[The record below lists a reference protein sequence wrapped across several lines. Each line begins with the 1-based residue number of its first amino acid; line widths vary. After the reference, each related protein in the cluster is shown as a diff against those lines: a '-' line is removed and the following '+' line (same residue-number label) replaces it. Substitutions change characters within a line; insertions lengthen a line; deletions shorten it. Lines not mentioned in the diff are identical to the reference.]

1 MSGLAALLAGH
12 RKPGIYRWSSALD
25 VAHIRRAVEHA
36 RWRFVSLDSWQIED
50 KKAFLEATKDVMGF
64 PDDFGHN
71 FDALADS
78 LNDVTHPDGEGVLVL
93 WDGWGPF
100 ARADRKA
107 FDVAVDVLSVR
118 ARSSRHGKFI
128 VLMRGPGPEIDV
140 PEVYPHA
147 G

>member
-1 MSGLAALLAGH
+1 MSGLAAILAGH
-12 RKPGIYRWSSALD
+12 RKPGTYRWASSLD
-25 VAHIRRAVEHA
+25 VADIRRAVEHA
-36 RWRFVSLDSWQIED
+36 QWAFVSLDTWQIED
-50 KKAFLEATKDVMGF
+50 KKAFLGSAKDALGF
-64 PDDFGHN
+64 PDDFAYN
-71 FDALADS
+71 FDAFGDS
-78 LNDVTHPDGEGVLVL
+78 LNDVSHPDNEGVLML

-118 ARSSRHGKFI
+118 SRSSRFGTFV

-140 PEVYPHA
+140 PEIYPHA

>member
-1 MSGLAALLAGH
+1 MSGLAAILAGH
-12 RKPGIYRWSSALD
+12 RKPGIYRWTSALD

-36 RWRFVSLDSWQIED
+36 RWAFVSLDTWKIED
-50 KKAFLEATKDVMGF
+50 KKAFLAATKDAMGF
-64 PDDFGHN
+64 ADDFGHN
-71 FDALADS
+71 FDAFADS
-78 LNDVTHPDGEGVLVL
+78 LNDVTHHDGEGVLVL

-100 ARADRKA
+100 ARADRRA

-118 ARSSRHGKFI
+118 ARSSRFGKFV

-140 PEVYPHA
+140 PEIYSHA

>member
-1 MSGLAALLAGH
+1 LSGLAAILAGR
-12 RKPGIYRWSSALD
+12 RKPGIYRWVSALD
-25 VAHIRRAVEHA
+25 VADVRRAVEHA
-36 RWRFVSLDSWQIED
+36 NWGFASLDTWQIED
-50 KKAFLEATKDVMGF
+50 KKAFLGAAQDALGF

-118 ARSSRHGKFI
+118 ARSSRFGAFA

-140 PEVYPHA
+140 PEIYSHA